1 MPVTELP
8 IRVLPGQVVVSGA
21 ASLNG
26 IESDG
31 DAQFGTIAMLYEEGT
46 FSVGNSVMFYL
57 RDCHRLTW
65 LDTLFFLLNE
75 SDIKLVETILP

>member
-26 IESDG
+26 IESEG

-46 FSVGNSVMFYL
+46 FSLGNSVMFYL
-57 RDCHRLTW
+57 KDSHRLTW
-65 LDTLFFLLNE
+65 LGTLFFLLKE